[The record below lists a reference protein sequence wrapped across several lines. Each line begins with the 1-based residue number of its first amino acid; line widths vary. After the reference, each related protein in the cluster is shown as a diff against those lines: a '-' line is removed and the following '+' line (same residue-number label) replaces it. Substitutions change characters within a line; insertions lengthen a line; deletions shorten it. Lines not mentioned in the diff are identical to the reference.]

1 MIDPQLASA
10 GGMRSAKGTRD
21 NSLELLKEME
31 DRIIIKF
38 RKRINQLER
47 KFVDDLASKS
57 FANISGEKADLNKT
71 IQPSSANLPVS
82 ILASKLYQG
91 LNMHR

>member
-1 MIDPQLASA
+1 MASA
-10 GGMRSAKGTRD
+10 GGMRGGKTARE

-38 RKRINQLER
+38 RKRISQIER

-57 FANISGEKADLNKT
+57 FANISGEKADLNRT
-71 IQPSSANLPVS
+71 I
-82 ILASKLYQG
+82 
-91 LNMHR
+91 